1 MQILVKYQWC
11 NEVFEQTCKY
21 LCSKFL
27 LGNIHNTSSGNYS
40 FCSDN
45 PVIVVQL
52 CGKTTTDQTQSYLV
66 VPTVKLHPSDIIRG
80 NLGTK
85 RIQIALQH
93 GFNSFLT
100 CVGTPHTIGTIRA
113 ITSFAVEAGRKA
125 FTISREVELFR
136 QRRPP
141 RTLSQQRKRGR
152 TTSSNASF
160 DSCSF
165 FVTSDRKKDA
175 SNSCCDLLR
184 KRERETECFGSQR
197 MASETR
203 LFNDKAQINREH
215 YDLTSPLFFN
225 IYLVIIFLT

>member
-1 MQILVKYQWC
+1 VQILVKYQWC

-125 FTISREVELFR
+125 FTISREVELFHR
-136 QRRPP
+136 
-141 RTLSQQRKRGR
+141 SQ
-152 TTSSNASF
+152 
-160 DSCSF
+160 
-165 FVTSDRKKDA
+165 
-175 SNSCCDLLR
+175 
-184 KRERETECFGSQR
+184 
-197 MASETR
+197 
-203 LFNDKAQINREH
+203 
-215 YDLTSPLFFN
+215 
-225 IYLVIIFLT
+225 